1 MSEQDNHT
9 PNGALDDDRPRLR
22 PDPENDREARVSAR
36 SSEFDDGASSKVVKI
51 LVGGLVGIVILI
63 LALMLI
69 APGQMASLMGGGRT
83 SDAEDVQS
91 TSSGDSGLSTEIT
104 QRNTTVDTDV
114 PETSLPEAT
123 SIPEDT
129 SELDAAERQRLAELE
144 ARLAA
149 MEEGR
154 GELTREL
161 LEQQAAD
168 LREQFERERQLADEA
183 YQRQLQDA
191 MMAQNMDGGEAE
203 ARRRLEE
210 ERARLNAINEAQVS
224 SDLLVL
230 DNSGQITGGG
240 AEGSGERRLN
250 SNEQFMASASTAS
263 YDTVRATQ
271 IAAPDRTIVQGTTL
285 EAVLET
291 AISTELPGVIRASIT
306 NDVYS
311 YDGSNVLLPRGTR
324 LIGSY
329 NSDVSIASNRAQ
341 LAWNRAITPDGRSVE
356 LGGYGADQLGMSG
369 QTGFVDT
376 RFGERFGSA
385 FLISMLAITPQVI
398 VDDNAGENT
407 RELAEDV
414 GEDLENT
421 TQSVMND
428 YLSLPPVIYIDQGTT
443 MTVFVNRDL
452 VF

>member
-1 MSEQDNHT
+1 MTEQDNHT
-9 PNGALDDDRPRLR
+9 PNGAEHEDRPRLR
-22 PDPENDREARVSAR
+22 PDPENDREARVAAR
-36 SSEFDDGASSKVVKI
+36 SSEFDGGGPGNVVKI
-51 LVGGLVGIVILI
+51 LVGGLIGVIVLI
-63 LALMLI
+63 LALSLI
-69 APGQMASLMGGGRT
+69 APQQMASLFGGGRT
-83 SDAEDVQS
+83 SDAEDVQT
-91 TSSGDSGLSTEIT
+91 TSSDDTGLSTEIT
-104 QRNTTVDTDV
+104 ERQTDVETDV
-114 PETSLPEAT
+114 PETSVPEGEVNLT
-123 SIPEDT
+123 TGD
-129 SELDAAERQRLAELE
+129 SELADAERRRLADLE
-144 ARLAA
+144 ARLKA

-154 GELTREL
+154 GEITREL
-161 LEQQAAD
+161 LAQQAAD

-183 YQRQLQDA
+183 YQRQLQEA
-191 MMAQNMDGGEAE
+191 IAAQGMDGEAD
-203 ARRRLEE
+203 ARQRLEE

-230 DNSGQITGGG
+230 DSSGKVTGGG
-240 AEGSGERRLN
+240 ASGAGERKL
-250 SNEQFMASASTAS
+250 STNEQFMASASTAS

-291 AISTELPGVIRASIT
+291 AISTELPGVIRAAVT

-356 LGGYGADQLGMSG
+356 LGGYGADPLGMSG

-385 FLISMLAITPQVI
+385 FLISMLAITPQVV
-398 VDDNAGENT
+398 VDDSAGENT
-407 RELAEDV
+407 QELAEDV

>member
-1 MSEQDNHT
+1 MTDQDNVPHD
-9 PNGALDDDRPRLR
+9 AEYEDRPRLR
-22 PDPENDREARVSAR
+22 PDPENDRDARVAAR
-36 SSEFDDGASSKVVKI
+36 SSEFDGGSPGNMVKI
-51 LVGGLVGIVILI
+51 LVGGLVGIIILI

-69 APGQMASLMGGGRT
+69 APQQMASLFGGGRT
-83 SDAEDVQS
+83 SEAQDMQS
-91 TSSGDSGLSTEIT
+91 TSSGDTGLSTEIT
-104 QRNTTVDTDV
+104 ERKTNLETDV
-114 PETSLPEAT
+114 PDTALPEGETAAPT
-123 SIPEDT
+123 GNSALAD
-129 SELDAAERQRLAELE
+129 AERRRLAELE
-144 ARLAA
+144 TRLKA

-154 GELTREL
+154 GEITRDL
-161 LEQQAAD
+161 LQQQADD
-168 LREQFERERQLADEA
+168 LREQFERERQLAEEA

-191 MMAQNMDGGEAE
+191 IATQGMDGEAD
-203 ARRRLEE
+203 ARQRLEE

-230 DNSGQITGGG
+230 DSSGQVTGGG
-240 AEGSGERRLN
+240 ASGAGERKL
-250 SNEQFMASASTAS
+250 STNEQFMASASTAS

-291 AISTELPGVIRASIT
+291 AISTELPGVIRAAIT

-385 FLISMLAITPQVI
+385 FLISMLAITPQVV
-398 VDDNAGENT
+398 VDDSAGANT
-407 RELAEDV
+407 QELAEDV

>member
-1 MSEQDNHT
+1 M
-9 PNGALDDDRPRLR
+9 
-22 PDPENDREARVSAR
+22 
-36 SSEFDDGASSKVVKI
+36 
-51 LVGGLVGIVILI
+51 
-63 LALMLI
+63 
-69 APGQMASLMGGGRT
+69 
-83 SDAEDVQS
+83 
-91 TSSGDSGLSTEIT
+91 
-104 QRNTTVDTDV
+104 
-114 PETSLPEAT
+114 
-123 SIPEDT
+123 
-129 SELDAAERQRLAELE
+129 
-144 ARLAA
+144 
-149 MEEGR
+149 
-154 GELTREL
+154 
-161 LEQQAAD
+161 
-168 LREQFERERQLADEA
+168 
-183 YQRQLQDA
+183 
-191 MMAQNMDGGEAE
+191 
-203 ARRRLEE
+203 
-210 ERARLNAINEAQVS
+210 S

-230 DNSGQITGGG
+230 DSSGKVTGGG
-240 AEGSGERRLN
+240 ASGAGERKL
-250 SNEQFMASASTAS
+250 STNEQFMASASTAS

-291 AISTELPGVIRASIT
+291 AISTELPGVIRAAVT

-356 LGGYGADQLGMSG
+356 LGGYGADPLGMSG

-385 FLISMLAITPQVI
+385 FLISMLAITPQVV
-398 VDDNAGENT
+398 VDDSAGENT
-407 RELAEDV
+407 QELAEDV